1 MKTNNNDNTQ
11 NINQKLLEALKDD
24 IAAHEFSEEQANTM
38 QLIGQ
43 SFKGTFRLT
52 FIVVVMIQLIFA
64 GLAVYCAYHLVNEL
78 DIGLKINWLAGT
90 LSTVVAFAIARL
102 WLFMEL
108 NRLSVIREIKRVELQ
123 VSFLSQPSQN

>member
-1 MKTNNNDNTQ
+1 MK
-11 NINQKLLEALKDD
+11 NINQKILEAIKDD
-24 IAAHEFSEEQANTM
+24 TAGQEFSEEQANAL

-52 FIVVVMIQLIFA
+52 FVVIVTIQLIFA
-64 GLAVYCAYHLVNEL
+64 GLAIYCAYHLVNEL

-102 WLFMEL
+102 WFFMEL

-123 VSFLSQPSQN
+123 VSLLAQTYQK

>member
-1 MKTNNNDNTQ
+1 MK
-11 NINQKLLEALKDD
+11 NINQKILEALKDD
-24 IAAHEFSEEQANTM
+24 TAAHEFSEEQANAL

-52 FIVVVMIQLIFA
+52 FVVIVTMQLLFA
-64 GLAVYCAYHLVNEL
+64 GLAIYCAYHLVNEM

-90 LSTVVAFAIARL
+90 LSTVVVFAIARI
-102 WLFMEL
+102 WFFMEL

-123 VSFLSQPSQN
+123 VSLLAEAYEK